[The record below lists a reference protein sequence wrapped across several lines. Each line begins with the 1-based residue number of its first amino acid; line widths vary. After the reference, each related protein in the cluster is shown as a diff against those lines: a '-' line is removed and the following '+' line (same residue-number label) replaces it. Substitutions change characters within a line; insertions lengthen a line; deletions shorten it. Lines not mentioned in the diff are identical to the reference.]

1 MADFDP
7 FNFDRLWRGEC
18 CYSLCILHISPNT
31 STSRIYVPNVPSR
44 NRSQKN
50 APGEFRENFTDYQST
65 YPDDLQSDLHG
76 ILRIRDAVE

>member
-1 MADFDP
+1 MLLF
-7 FNFDRLWRGEC
+7 FMYITHFSKHL
-18 CYSLCILHISPNT
+18 
-31 STSRIYVPNVPSR
+31 YVTYLRAQR

-50 APGEFRENFTDYQST
+50 APGEFRENFTDYQSI